1 VDCVF
6 RFISNTTFRL
16 KKNEILHRSHTL
28 FDILTCV
35 ALFVC
40 ILSLSID
47 RDIFY
52 ANNVLHLILPYQ
64 TDFILCE
71 NNVTHDK
78 ISYKSWLPLI
88 ISKMNQMV
96 NMFFIC
102 TQNVNIQRFYYTND
116 IILHFL
122 FYYIS

>member
-1 VDCVF
+1 
-6 RFISNTTFRL
+6 
-16 KKNEILHRSHTL
+16 
-28 FDILTCV
+28 
-35 ALFVC
+35 LFVC

-52 ANNVLHLILPYQ
+52 ANNVLHLILLYQ

-88 ISKMNQMV
+88 ILKVNQMV

-116 IILHFL
+116 IILHL
-122 FYYIS
+122 F